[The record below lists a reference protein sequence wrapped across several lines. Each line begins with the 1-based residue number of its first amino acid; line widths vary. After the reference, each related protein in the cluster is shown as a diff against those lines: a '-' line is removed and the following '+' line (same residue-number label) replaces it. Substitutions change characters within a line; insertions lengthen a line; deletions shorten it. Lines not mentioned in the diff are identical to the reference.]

1 MGLLNPLGYDVDFLS
16 HEDRGTMTGVLNTVL
31 LQNKS
36 SGRGKHR
43 QISGIEKAK
52 ENLKRG
58 RLDGKDMKA
67 LIENAADRMARSDE
81 DSGLNRHRETFPW
94 DPRMNRKPGGT
105 KVRFGRRL
113 HTGNLSI
120 MAREAV
126 KLALDTDAADK
137 AEETRVP
144 EPADKLDDPAA
155 ELTDEDIRIIIP
167 AMARHIRRL
176 EYLDLQRE
184 HPDIK

>member
-36 SGRGKHR
+36 SGRGKYR

-67 LIENAADRMARSDE
+67 LIENAADRMAVGRVVACAAFRRAYLVDE
-81 DSGLNRHRETFPW
+81 D
-94 DPRMNRKPGGT
+94 
-105 KVRFGRRL
+105 RL
-113 HTGNLSI
+113 R
-120 MAREAV
+120 A
-126 KLALDTDAADK
+126 
-137 AEETRVP
+137 
-144 EPADKLDDPAA
+144 
-155 ELTDEDIRIIIP
+155 
-167 AMARHIRRL
+167 
-176 EYLDLQRE
+176 
-184 HPDIK
+184 